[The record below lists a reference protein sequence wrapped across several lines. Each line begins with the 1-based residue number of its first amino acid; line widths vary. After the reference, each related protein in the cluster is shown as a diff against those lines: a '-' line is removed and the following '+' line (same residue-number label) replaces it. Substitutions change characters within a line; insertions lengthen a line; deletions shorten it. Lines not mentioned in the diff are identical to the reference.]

1 MFEIIPVN
9 DKDILAFKAT
19 GKLTDADYKQFLP
32 ILEEM
37 IRKRGRISLFIEMQ
51 NFEGWEAQAA
61 WDDLRFGLHHDHD
74 FKRIAIIADKPLIHA
89 AIGFVNLFSHIE
101 MRFFDSSEAETA
113 WDWLREKADDSGSDE
128 PAQPYKNILLATD
141 FSAHSDMAAKRAR
154 QMAEQHGAQLHVL
167 HAVEDVIY
175 YNEAYDPV
183 IAEIPLPN
191 DNFLMQNAIERMHK
205 FCERN
210 KLDKNTDIETQWG
223 SPRWSIIS
231 WANEKNVDLII
242 MGSHGRRGI
251 GRLLGSVSNSVL
263 HKAHCDVLIVK
274 S

>member
-9 DKDILAFKAT
+9 DKDILAFKAI

-32 ILEEM
+32 IMEEM

-51 NFEGWEAQAA
+51 DFEGWEAQAA

-74 FKRIAIIADKPLIHA
+74 FKRIAIIADAPLIHA
-89 AIGFVNLFSHIE
+89 ATSFVNLFSHIE
-101 MRFFDSSEAETA
+101 MRFFDKSEAETA
-113 WDWLREKADDSGSDE
+113 WDWLRDKTDDSDSGE

-141 FSAHSDMAAKRAR
+141 FSAHSDMAARRAR

-167 HAVEDVIY
+167 HAVEDVVY

-191 DNFLMQNAIERMHK
+191 DDILMQNAIERMQK

-210 KLDKNTDIETQWG
+210 KLDKNTSIETQWG

-231 WANEKNVDLII
+231 WANEKKVDLII